1 MNKPDIHSEA
11 DEAWDALL
19 RHLPGQS
26 QAQPRP
32 FFYGRV
38 QARLAANAG
47 AEKPLVPGWLRRP
60 AFAAL
65 LGALVL
71 ILSGDGSTAGA
82 GAGIASH
89 AGLPAP
95 NVLPR

>member
-1 MNKPDIHSEA
+1 MTKPDFRPAA

-19 RHLPGQS
+19 RQLPHQP
-26 QAQPRP
+26 QARPRP

-38 QARLAANAG
+38 QARLAAQAS
-47 AEKPLVPGWLRRP
+47 AARPLVPGWLRRP

-71 ILSGDGSTAGA
+71 SLSGDCAAGGTAAGA
-82 GAGIASH
+82 AGPVYA
-89 AGLPAP
+89 AP
-95 NVLPR
+95 PMPPR